1 MTETIPGVAYVR
13 MSSDKQEASPKQQR
27 EAIEQMA
34 SGKYRVVRWYQ
45 DEGISGA
52 ESDKREGFQRLI
64 VDATMR
70 KDFQAI
76 LCWDQD
82 RFSRFDPIEANYDWH
97 ILSKAG
103 LWHSQLRLRVTP
115 GTKMSFRNDGTVPEN
130 G

>member
-13 MSSDKQEASPKQQR
+13 MSSDKQEVSPKQQR

-82 RFSRFDPIEANYDWH
+82 RIQP
-97 ILSKAG
+97 
-103 LWHSQLRLRVTP
+103 V
-115 GTKMSFRNDGTVPEN
+115 
-130 G
+130 